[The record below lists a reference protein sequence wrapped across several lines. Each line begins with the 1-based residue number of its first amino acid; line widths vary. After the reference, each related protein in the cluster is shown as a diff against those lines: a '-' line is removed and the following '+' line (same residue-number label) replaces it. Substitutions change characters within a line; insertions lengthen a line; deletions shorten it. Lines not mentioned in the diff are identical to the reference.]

1 MYSDKAMGLITPKD
15 FLELS
20 KGFQEDRER
29 YEVLL
34 HNCTQEIQEI
44 EANLSK
50 GDRRTD
56 LLDPYIHVD
65 HLTRS
70 MVETL
75 IERIEV
81 GKRDKKTRLVPVTIY
96 WKF

>member
-1 MYSDKAMGLITPKD
+1 M
-15 FLELS
+15 
-20 KGFQEDRER
+20 
-29 YEVLL
+29 
-34 HNCTQEIQEI
+34 
-44 EANLSK
+44 ANLSK